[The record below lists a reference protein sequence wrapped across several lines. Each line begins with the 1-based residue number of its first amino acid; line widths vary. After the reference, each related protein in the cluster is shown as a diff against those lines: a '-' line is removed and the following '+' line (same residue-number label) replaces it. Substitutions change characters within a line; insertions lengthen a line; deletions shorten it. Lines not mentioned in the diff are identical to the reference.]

1 LAEEV
6 ARQLNDPE
14 MVESARRESDPDLGI
29 ASCLDIG
36 RAWFAAGHP
45 EVALSWVD
53 RSEADHTFMA
63 AERDDLQRDNHTA
76 HGKSDVVEQL
86 TWKRFREHRSPESLQ
101 PVLALIG
108 EHRRD
113 QVIAAEADA
122 ILADDSF
129 DPVDAIFLIESGLVD
144 EAARYVLTRPH
155 LLDAHSY
162 GLLRPMAKA
171 FRRVGYHL
179 AASAVLRTLL
189 DDILARGYSP
199 AYGHAARY
207 LHELDALW
215 EHVSTWDDLLPHP
228 AYVDELRK
236 RHGRKSGFWSRYQ
249 EAGDASGDRRKGSR
263 R

>member
-1 LAEEV
+1 
-6 ARQLNDPE
+6 
-14 MVESARRESDPDLGI
+14 
-29 ASCLDIG
+29 
-36 RAWFAAGHP
+36 
-45 EVALSWVD
+45 
-53 RSEADHTFMA
+53 
-63 AERDDLQRDNHTA
+63 
-76 HGKSDVVEQL
+76 
-86 TWKRFREHRSPESLQ
+86 
-101 PVLALIG
+101 VLALIG